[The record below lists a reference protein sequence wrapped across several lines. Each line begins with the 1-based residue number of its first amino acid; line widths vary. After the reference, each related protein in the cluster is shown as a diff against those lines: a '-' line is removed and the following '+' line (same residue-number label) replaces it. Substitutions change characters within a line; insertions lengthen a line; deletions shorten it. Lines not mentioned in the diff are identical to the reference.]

1 MRIGRTGS
9 PPPFAAA
16 QLNQIYNRN
25 ATAKILLSVRRDINC
40 VADRSNNGRIDA
52 FLFALTWMQ

>member
-25 ATAKILLSVRRDINC
+25 ATAKIELSGQRDKKSLSLQAGNLPDHGREPLRR
-40 VADRSNNGRIDA
+40 
-52 FLFALTWMQ
+52 